1 VSQRIDELLRDALR
15 NALKARDDVAI
26 SAYRSALSALDNA
39 QAADSDAAPPA
50 QPGRIAGGV
59 AGLGAGEVARKE
71 LTDEDARALVRAHI
85 DNWNVAAQECEAA
98 GRPDAAARLWAEAR
112 TLVHILD

>member
-1 VSQRIDELLRDALR
+1 VSPRIDEVLHDALR

-39 QAADSDAAPPA
+39 QAADPDAAPPP

-59 AGLGAGEVARKE
+59 AGLEAGEVARKE
-71 LTDEDARALVRAHI
+71 LRDEDARALVRAHI
-85 DNWNVAAQECEAA
+85 DNWSVAAQECEAA
-98 GRPDAAARLWAEAR
+98 ERPDAAARLWAEAR
-112 TLVHILD
+112 TLTRVLD